1 MNRTE
6 IKEKLKELIA
16 PYVEDKTLLLETD
29 ENTDLMTDLSI
40 DSANLIDVILDT
52 EEAFNI
58 EIDDEAAENMFTVK
72 DTIDIIMARM
82 AA

>member
-1 MNRTE
+1 MDRNE
-6 IKEKLKELIA
+6 IKERLKTLIE
-16 PYVEDKTLLLETD
+16 PYVEDKSLLNATD
-29 ENTDLMTDLSI
+29 EHTDLMRDLAI

-58 EIDDEAAENMFTVK
+58 EIDDASAEKMFTVK
-72 DTIDIIMARM
+72 DTIDVIIARM